1 MSQKVQDILK
11 KINYIEADMEIQK
24 QILFSIPSA
33 NTDEMEKTLKIIAD
47 KKAMIADLREQI
59 KAIDPEEFN
68 RIQVFEKASQQ
79 FRQLTTEKKFV
90 EITTLNEEE
99 QCSIQPKAGEIIDC
113 IVKAKDE
120 AGNFTVITL
129 DGELVE
135 MSKED
140 VVVA

>member
-1 MSQKVQDILK
+1 MGQKVQDILK
-11 KINYIEADMEIQK
+11 KINYIEADMAIQK

-33 NTDEMEKTLKIIAD
+33 DTDEMEKTLKIIAG

-99 QCSIQPKAGEIIDC
+99 QCSIQPKEGNAIDC
-113 IVKAKDE
+113 VVKAKDE

-129 DGELVE
+129 DGEIVE
-135 MSKED
+135 LSKED
-140 VVVA
+140 VIA

>member
-1 MSQKVQDILK
+1 MGQKVQDILK

-33 NTDEMEKTLKIIAD
+33 DTDEMEKTLKIIAD

-68 RIQVFEKASQQ
+68 RILVFEKASEQ

-90 EITTLNEEE
+90 ETTTLNEEE
-99 QCSIQPKAGEIIDC
+99 QCSIQPKKGQTIDC
-113 IVKAKDE
+113 IVKATDE

-129 DGELVE
+129 DGEIVE
-135 MSKED
+135 LSKED
-140 VVVA
+140 VIA

>member
-1 MSQKVQDILK
+1 MGQKVQDILK

-33 NTDEMEKTLKIIAD
+33 DTDEMEKTLKIIAD

-68 RIQVFEKASQQ
+68 RILVFEKASEQ

-99 QCSIQPKAGEIIDC
+99 QCSIQPKEGNAIDC
-113 IVKAKDE
+113 VVKAKDE

-129 DGELVE
+129 DGEIVE
-135 MSKED
+135 LSKED
-140 VVVA
+140 VIA

>member
-1 MSQKVQDILK
+1 MGQKVQDILK

-33 NTDEMEKTLKIIAD
+33 DTDEMEKTLKIIAD

-68 RIQVFEKASQQ
+68 RILVFEKASEQ

-99 QCSIQPKAGEIIDC
+99 QCSIQPKVGKIIDC
-113 IVKAKDE
+113 IVKATDE

-129 DGELVE
+129 DGEIVE
-135 MSKED
+135 LSKED
-140 VVVA
+140 VIA

>member
-1 MSQKVQDILK
+1 MGQKVQDILK
-11 KINYIEADMEIQK
+11 KINYIEADMDIQK

-33 NTDEMEKTLKIIAD
+33 DTDEMEKTLKIIAD

-68 RIQVFEKASQQ
+68 RILVFEKASDQ

-90 EITTLNEEE
+90 EITTLTEEE
-99 QCSIQPKAGEIIDC
+99 QCSIQPKEGKPIDC
-113 IVKAKDE
+113 IVKATDE

-129 DGELVE
+129 DGEIVE
-135 MSKED
+135 LSKED
-140 VVVA
+140 VIA

>member
-1 MSQKVQDILK
+1 MGQKVQDILK

-33 NTDEMEKTLKIIAD
+33 DTDEMEKTLKIIAD

-90 EITTLNEEE
+90 EITSLNEEE
-99 QCSIQPKAGEIIDC
+99 QCSIQPKEGNAIDC
-113 IVKAKDE
+113 VVKAKDE
-120 AGNFTVITL
+120 AGNFTVITF
-129 DGELVE
+129 DGEIVE
-135 MSKED
+135 LSKED
-140 VVVA
+140 VIA